1 MSSHNSPIS
10 PDYHPPDRVG
20 EREGEEEGKNS
31 LWMIR
36 GFRESLINSGGS
48 YFAIEQR
55 ERTEFVRICARDA
68 AARGTV
74 RVLRVESK

>member
-48 YFAIEQR
+48 YFVIEGKDG
-55 ERTEFVRICARDA
+55 ICWNLCSGCGSPGDSTCPAGR
-68 AARGTV
+68 
-74 RVLRVESK
+74 K